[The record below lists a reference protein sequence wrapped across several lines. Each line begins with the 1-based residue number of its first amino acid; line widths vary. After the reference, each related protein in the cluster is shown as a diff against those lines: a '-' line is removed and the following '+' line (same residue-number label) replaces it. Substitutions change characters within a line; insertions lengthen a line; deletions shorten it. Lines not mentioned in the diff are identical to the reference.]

1 MKQKKIFIIIIALLV
16 FVSGCILFG
25 GDTSSDPEPKLFQE
39 IITAYNNHAYESS
52 IKACEQFL
60 AKYQKS
66 KAKESVMMRMGE
78 SFEGLL
84 NRDYHELISKGMEEK
99 KAQDSFLAKHGSY
112 HCWEVSEGGLRYNK
126 EMFRKLLKENPQS
139 FYADEAAYNLI
150 SWEPDY
156 KEDPD
161 RVQKEIKGLNGV
173 LTQYP
178 TTSLRPKI
186 YFQMGYRFQILF
198 EIYSFAKDQSKRDK
212 AKAKESFRRAE
223 DSYNLCLIF
232 PEESEYSQKS
242 LRNLDLLRQGTRIYI
257 K

>member
-1 MKQKKIFIIIIALLV
+1 MKQKILIIIIALLV

-25 GDTSSDPEPKLFQE
+25 GDPSSDPEHKLFQE
-39 IITAYNNHAYESS
+39 IITAYNNRAYESS

-66 KAKESVMMRMGE
+66 KGKESVMMRMGE
-78 SFEGLL
+78 SFEGVL
-84 NRDYHELISKGMEEK
+84 NRDYHEFISKGMEEK
-99 KAQDSFLAKHGSY
+99 KARDSFLAKHGSY
-112 HCWEVSEGGLRYNK
+112 HCWEVSEQGLRYNK

-139 FYADEAAYNLI
+139 PYADEAMYNLI

-156 KEDPD
+156 KEDPEL
-161 RVQKEIKGLNGV
+161 VEKEINGLKGV

-186 YFQMGYRFQILF
+186 YFQMGYRFQILY
-198 EIYSFAKDQSKRDK
+198 EIYSFSKDQGKRDET
-212 AKAKESFRRAE
+212 KAKENFSHAE
-223 DSYNLCLIF
+223 DSYNLCLNF

-242 LRNLDLLRQGTRIYI
+242 LHYLDLLRNKSRIYI